1 MSIETLLWALGCV
14 ILLFAIVG
22 LLWSR
27 RKSKQEAEEERQRL
41 ARRARSTG
49 IRELTAE
56 EIQYPFGRPSAQA
69 TSRPTSTRQ
78 LHPQSERRAAPF
90 VQPNGDEV
98 DIDLD
103 DIADVVQAGA
113 VVVEVIRDAI
123 RPESLETD
131 GRPCD
136 PKADAVDATGEPIKP
151 QDSGAACY
159 ARPQQSAASADTLAE
174 PVARSGDSGGGAIET
189 AATGP
194 DSTFD

>member
-41 ARRARSTG
+41 TRRARSTG
-49 IRELTAE
+49 IRPLTAE
-56 EIQYPFGRPSAQA
+56 EIQYPFGRPSDQA

-78 LHPQSERRAAPF
+78 LHPQSERRAAPP
-90 VQPNGDEV
+90 VQPDGDEV
-98 DIDLD
+98 DINLNG
-103 DIADVVQAGA
+103 IASVVQAGA
-113 VVVEVIRDAI
+113 VVVEVISGAI
-123 RPESLETD
+123 RPEALGTD

-136 PKADAVDATGEPIKP
+136 QEADAVDATGEPIEP
-151 QDSGAACY
+151 QDREAVCH
-159 ARPQQSAASADTLAE
+159 ARPQQSAASADTPAE